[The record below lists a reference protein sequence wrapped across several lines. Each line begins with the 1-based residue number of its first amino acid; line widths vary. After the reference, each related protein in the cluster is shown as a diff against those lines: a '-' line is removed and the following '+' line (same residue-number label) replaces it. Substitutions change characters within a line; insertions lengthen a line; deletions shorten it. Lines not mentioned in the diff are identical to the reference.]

1 MRLKYYLRGAGVGV
15 LVTTLIFI
23 TVLAFNNASKPTT
36 DDQIIADAMALGMVF
51 PDQVETKAEDSGV
64 IPVETVEKPDEQSEP
79 DKTYEVAENS
89 EGSIDD
95 AQQLAQTLE
104 EIKNLTDAAATE
116 QANLD
121 AQKAADSSEKKTED
135 VKTDT
140 TAETKTDTKPEV
152 KEDTK
157 PETKTEENAVVTSTA
172 EKIAFS
178 VGGGDSSY
186 DVAKNLVKQGL
197 VQDALAYDRYLEQNG
212 YDRKLK
218 TGTFYLNTNMSEE
231 DIAQVLI
238 GKNRTTSPVQ

>member
-15 LVTTLIFI
+15 LVTTLIFV
-23 TVLAFNNASKPTT
+23 TVLAFSRANKPTT

-51 PDQVETKAEDSGV
+51 PDNEESKIDEPGV
-64 IPVETVEKPDEQSEP
+64 IPVENNEASVSDATLQQNESVELETPTDNE
-79 DKTYEVAENS
+79 
-89 EGSIDD
+89 
-95 AQQLAQTLE
+95 QLAQTLE
-104 EIKNLTDAAATE
+104 EIKNLTDAAAAE

-121 AQKAADSSEKKTED
+121 AQRAEGAEEKKTED

-140 TAETKTDTKPEV
+140 TAETK
-152 KEDTK
+152 KE
-157 PETKTEENAVVTSTA
+157 EEAVVTSTA

-218 TGTFYLNTNMSEE
+218 TGTFYLDTNMSEE
-231 DIAQVLI
+231 EIAQVLI

>member
-23 TVLAFNNASKPTT
+23 TVLAFSKANRPTT
-36 DDQIIADAMALGMVF
+36 DDQIIASALALGMVF

-64 IPVETVEKPDEQSEP
+64 IPIESVEQPGEQSEP
-79 DKTYEVAENS
+79 DKTYEVAENTDS
-89 EGSIDD
+89 STDD
-95 AQQLAQTLE
+95 TQQLAQTLE

-152 KEDTK
+152 KEETK
-157 PETKTEENAVVTSTA
+157 PETKKEDAVVTSTA

-218 TGTFYLNTNMSEE
+218 TGTFYLDTNMSEE

>member
-15 LVTTLIFI
+15 LVTTLIFV
-23 TVLAFNNASKPTT
+23 TVLAFSRANKPTT

-51 PDQVETKAEDSGV
+51 PDQVETINEDAGV
-64 IPVETVEKPDEQSEP
+64 IPVENNEASVSDATLQQNESVELETPTDNE
-79 DKTYEVAENS
+79 
-89 EGSIDD
+89 
-95 AQQLAQTLE
+95 QLAQTLE

-121 AQKAADSSEKKTED
+121 AKKAADSSEKKTED

-140 TAETKTDTKPEV
+140 TAETKTDTKPETK
-152 KEDTK
+152 KE
-157 PETKTEENAVVTSTA
+157 EEAVVTSTA

-218 TGTFYLNTNMSEE
+218 TGTFYLDTNMSEE

>member
-51 PDQVETKAEDSGV
+51 PDQVEAKAEDSGV
-64 IPVETVEKPDEQSEP
+64 IPVETVEKADEQTEP
-79 DKTYEVAENS
+79 DKSYDVAENTDVPT
-89 EGSIDD
+89 DD

-140 TAETKTDTKPEV
+140 TAETK
-152 KEDTK
+152 KE
-157 PETKTEENAVVTSTA
+157 EEAVVTSTA

-218 TGTFYLNTNMSEE
+218 TGTFYLDTNMSEE

>member
-23 TVLAFNNASKPTT
+23 TVLAFSKANRPTT

-64 IPVETVEKPDEQSEP
+64 IPVETVEKADEQTEP
-79 DKTYEVAENS
+79 DKTYDVAENTDVS
-89 EGSIDD
+89 TDD

-121 AQKAADSSEKKTED
+121 AQKAADSAEKKTED

-140 TAETKTDTKPEV
+140 TAETKTDTKPETK
-152 KEDTK
+152 KE
-157 PETKTEENAVVTSTA
+157 EEAVVTSTA

-218 TGTFYLNTNMSEE
+218 TGTFYLDTNMSEE

>member
-23 TVLAFNNASKPTT
+23 TVLAFSRANRPTT
-36 DDQIIADAMALGMVF
+36 DDQIIASALALGMVF
-51 PDQVETKAEDSGV
+51 PDQVETKTDDSGV
-64 IPVETVEKPDEQSEP
+64 IPVESVEQPGEQSEP
-79 DKTYEVAENS
+79 DKTYEVAENTDS
-89 EGSIDD
+89 STDD
-95 AQQLAQTLE
+95 KQQLAQTLE

-121 AQKAADSSEKKTED
+121 AQKAADSSEKKTEE

-140 TAETKTDTKPEV
+140 TVETKTE
-152 KEDTK
+152 TK
-157 PETKTEENAVVTSTA
+157 PETKKEEEAVVTSTA

-218 TGTFYLNTNMSEE
+218 TGTFYLDTNMSEE